1 MKKIIFIL
9 LILLSIKTASAQ
21 VTPVEPSTDAP
32 WTNNPYTKLYVD
44 SPVEIAVV
52 GTALDETVAILH
64 EGRYKYI
71 LMSIALIGLAI
82 VVIQGFLS
90 GNILP
95 SIAYIIILLL
105 LYSASTM
112 SLGRIQVSSY
122 SFAHNWDAQTLNLE
136 HQPRETPILLWIGL
150 SVTSYF
156 QGLLTA
162 LADNTMYR
170 FSGVLYRQYPYTL
183 AEGLYE
189 VYKSDLGDI
198 VADNAIRRY
207 IQSCVAPAV
216 AREVEKYGEVRSQDI
231 NDIVK
236 SAEDLLIVDDQSR
249 EVMTCKEYWKK
260 WKSILEN
267 DVNILV
273 AKTEDAFNSTGK
285 SAVRLEVAR
294 KVKSIEKVV
303 GKSWKDI
310 FFSVKMIKLIK
321 DGAKIADDN
330 SYFYEKSS
338 GVMKFISGIFAKLT
352 EWLGSFFGRLGA
364 DIAFRAMPY
373 INAFTLSLA
382 LLAFPIILAFA
393 FLPGGAKIL
402 FEYFRSLVWIQSWLP
417 FMVLVK
423 QLTNAFIKMNLIN
436 KVISAGTAGII
447 DEKVLS
453 SISMS
458 KDMAL
463 TVGSILI
470 FSVPIITYGIIARG
484 SLSGML
490 SAASSA
496 VSTTARTAGSVFT
509 GAVGIGIGAASKGAG
524 TVVRAGSKA
533 TKNINPGNTFKGV

>member
-52 GTALDETVAILH
+52 GTALDEAVAILH

-463 TVGSILI
+463 TVGSILV

-524 TVVRAGSKA
+524 TVVRAGSKT